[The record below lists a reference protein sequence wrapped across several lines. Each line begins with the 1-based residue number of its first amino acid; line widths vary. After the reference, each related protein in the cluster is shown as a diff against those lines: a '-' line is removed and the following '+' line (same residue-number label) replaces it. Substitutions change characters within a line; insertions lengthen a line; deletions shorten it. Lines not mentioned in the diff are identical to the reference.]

1 MYEISEMQR
10 RKFLGG
16 VAGAALSACGPK
28 GSEGGAVFEI
38 GMKPGQF
45 FPQLGLPALDGG
57 QPSSV
62 RAFGG
67 KKTLLHIFAS
77 W

>member
-1 MYEISEMQR
+1 MTEMQR
-10 RKFLGG
+10 RTFLGG
-16 VAGAALSACGPK
+16 VAGAALTACGPNT
-28 GSEGGAVFEI
+28 SEGGAAIDI
-38 GMKPGQF
+38 GMEPGQT
-45 FPQLGLPALDGG
+45 FPLLGLPGLGDG

-62 RAFGG
+62 RAFRG

>member
-1 MYEISEMQR
+1 
-10 RKFLGG
+10 
-16 VAGAALSACGPK
+16 
-28 GSEGGAVFEI
+28 
-38 GMKPGQF
+38 MKPGQF
-45 FPQLGLPALDGG
+45 FPLLGLPALDGG

>member
-1 MYEISEMQR
+1 MTQMQR
-10 RKFLGG
+10 RTFLGG
-16 VAGAALSACGPK
+16 VAGAAFSACGPDV
-28 GSEGGAVFEI
+28 SEDATAIDI
-38 GMKPGQF
+38 GMKPGQT
-45 FPQLGLPALDGG
+45 FPLLGLPALDSG

-62 RAFGG
+62 RAFRG

>member
-1 MYEISEMQR
+1 MTEMQR
-10 RKFLGG
+10 RTFLGG
-16 VAGAALSACGPK
+16 VAGVALSACGPNI
-28 GSEGGAVFEI
+28 SEVGAAIEI
-38 GMKPGQF
+38 GMKPGQT
-45 FPQLGLPALDGG
+45 FPLIGLPALGDG

-62 RAFGG
+62 RAFRG